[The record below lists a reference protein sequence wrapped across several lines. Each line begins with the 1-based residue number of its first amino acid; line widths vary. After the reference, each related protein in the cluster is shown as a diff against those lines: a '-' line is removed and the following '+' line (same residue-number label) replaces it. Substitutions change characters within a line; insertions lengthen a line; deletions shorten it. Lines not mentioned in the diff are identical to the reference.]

1 MSYGIGDHLL
11 YYEKLYHSVHFN
23 IIIFILYFDGPN
35 CPGDMTLP
43 VSINPYKPIIISE
56 TRLPSPQSSTSYC
69 MIKKTEKFYDASKYT
84 FTPIIKL
91 QALDSANV
99 PYRGSQIAVF
109 SEFIPDDSL
118 KFSILLYN
126 NPEKSSVIL
135 GEFCLVGDSIKLEIK
150 LKLLEKGNYW
160 LFIGSLTS
168 GNSKLQG
175 NYMDNCRGREILFNL
190 LSPDNN
196 IELMRKYRF
205 IDPNYSVLSDSITKF
220 YNRASYCFE
229 VR

>member
-1 MSYGIGDHLL
+1 M
-11 YYEKLYHSVHFN
+11 KN
-23 IIIFILYFDGPN
+23 CIILFILILSFSSCIFDGPN

-43 VSINPYKPIIISE
+43 VSINPYKPYYNIGDTITISSKFHK
-56 TRLPSPQSSTSYC
+56 LLYDQ
-69 MIKKTEKFYDASKYT
+69 KTEKFYDASKYT